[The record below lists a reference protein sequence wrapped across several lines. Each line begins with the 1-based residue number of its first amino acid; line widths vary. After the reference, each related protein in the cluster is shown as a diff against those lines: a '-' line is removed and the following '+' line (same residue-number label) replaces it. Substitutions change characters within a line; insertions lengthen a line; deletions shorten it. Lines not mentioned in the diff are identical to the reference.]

1 MSIKS
6 KRMLLLLLAVCLALF
21 TALPSSASGEKVYVG
36 GNAFGIKFFTK
47 GAVVVGITSVD
58 TASGLVSP
66 ADDAGIKAGDIIVA
80 MDGKAIISSDE
91 LVSKLGDMTAKSVT
105 LTVSRN
111 GKSFR
116 TIVTPATDI
125 ETGQNKLGL
134 YVRDSAAGIGTIT
147 YVCAD
152 GSFGGL
158 GHGICDSKSG
168 VLLPLS
174 DGAVVNVQITGVVKG
189 VRNIPG
195 ELKGD
200 FDTVRVGTLYA
211 NTETG
216 VYGKYNRMP
225 KDLGEA
231 VTTAQAKVGK
241 ATVLATLGSDG
252 VQSYEIEITDIISG
266 EDTKNLLIRVTD
278 KALLERTG
286 GIVQGMSGS
295 PILQDGHL
303 VGAVTHVLIGDPTRG
318 YGIFIQNMM

>member
-6 KRMLLLLLAVCLALF
+6 KRMLGLLIAICFTLLSV
-21 TALPSSASGEKVYVG
+21 LPASASGQRVYVG

-58 TASGLVSP
+58 TAVGLVSP
-66 ADDAGIKAGDIIVA
+66 ANDAGIKAGDIITEL
-80 MDGKAIISSDE
+80 DGKEIVSSDE
-91 LVSKLGDMTAKSVT
+91 LINKLGTITAKAVT
-105 LTVSRN
+105 LTVNRD
-111 GKSFR
+111 GDSFR
-116 TIVTPATDI
+116 TIVTPAKDI
-125 ETGQNKLGL
+125 ETGQNKLGI
-134 YVRDSAAGIGTIT
+134 YVRDSAAGIGTVT

-174 DGAVVNVQITGVVKG
+174 DGAVVDVQITGVVKG
-189 VRNIPG
+189 MRNVPG

-200 FDTVRVGTLYA
+200 FGTMRVGTLYA

-216 VYGKYNRMP
+216 VYGKYVRMP
-225 KDLGEA
+225 DNLGEA
-231 VTTAQAKVGK
+231 VTTAKAKVGK
-241 ATVLATLGSDG
+241 ATILTTLGSDG
-252 VQSYEIEITDIISG
+252 VQSYDIEISEIADG
-266 EDTKNLLIRVTD
+266 EETKNLLIKVTD
-278 KALLERTG
+278 KALLERAG

-295 PILQDGHL
+295 PIMQDGHL